1 MDKIIK
7 FLITMELL
15 SCLFLLIGK
24 LNFCYYEVLKS
35 FFELQG
41 YFETWEKYGLDCLFK
56 VKTKGSS

>member
-7 FLITMELL
+7 FIITMELL

-35 FFELQG
+35 FLNYKDILKLG
-41 YFETWEKYGLDCLFK
+41 RNMVWIVCLR
-56 VKTKGSS
+56 